1 MTKIGCAATV
11 VAAMALTA
19 CTTPRTML
27 RHPGTGQVVSCGG
40 NTSSSIVGGAIGYS
54 IQQNS
59 DRSCVESYQ
68 ALGFQVLP

>member
-1 MTKIGCAATV
+1 MPKIGCAATV
-11 VAAMALTA
+11 VAALALTA

-40 NTSSSIVGGAIGYS
+40 NTSSSIVGGVIGYS

-59 DRSCVESYQ
+59 DENCVNSYRAQ
-68 ALGFQVLP
+68 GFQAVP